1 LLFLPIII
9 KFLKYR
15 RKRVMKMVNRL
26 LEKNHVWLF
35 NALFPSAKMV
45 AISFF
50 FLPFAVFIMGCASR
64 TALVMP
70 PPPVEPLQT
79 LEAAKTDFARPR
91 LVASSNPLGKDFGA
105 SLVAV
110 GDVMLGT
117 WITSYLDGSGAT
129 YPFEPT
135 RHILE
140 SAGLAIANL
149 EAPFTERG
157 SPVKDKPFTFRV
169 PSKHAVGLKESGFDI
184 LHLAN
189 NHILDYGPDGLFDTI
204 TTLDSLSLA
213 HIGAGENIAA
223 AFAPAILERQGIDG
237 QKLRLGFLGFS
248 MTYPEEFYAGKTK
261 PGTAFPFYERY
272 IAALDSLAL
281 KVDIMVVSF
290 HWGAEKMVTP
300 KAYQIEMAHLAIDR
314 GADIVLGH
322 HPHVLQGVELYRPRP
337 DARPGLIAYSL
348 GNFAF
353 GSYSRS
359 SRTSIILKCVLDN
372 EGVLYARCIPINVF
386 NDEVEGQPRLLQGEA
401 ATAVIDSLNAIS
413 RHLNGG
419 KNLVSADG
427 FIVPADEAALAI
439 SAPNDLPA
447 PNISSKP

>member
-1 LLFLPIII
+1 LP
-9 KFLKYR
+9 
-15 RKRVMKMVNRL
+15 
-26 LEKNHVWLF
+26 
-35 NALFPSAKMV
+35 V
-45 AISFF
+45 AIS
-50 FLPFAVFIMGCASR
+50 LLGCAGH
-64 TALVMP
+64 APLVKP
-70 PPPVEPLQT
+70 PKVEPLRL
-79 LEAAKTDFARPR
+79 LEAAKGDFAHSR
-91 LVASSNPLGKDFGA
+91 LAALSNQPGKNFGV

-117 WITSYLDGSGAT
+117 WVTSYLDSSGAT

-140 SAGLAIANL
+140 TADFAIANL

-157 SPVKDKPFTFRV
+157 EPVKDKTFTFRV
-169 PSKHAVGLKESGFDI
+169 PPKHAAGLKESGFDI

-204 TTLDSLSLA
+204 A
-213 HIGAGENIAA
+213 VGAGEDMAA
-223 AFAPAILERQGIDG
+223 AFAPSILERDG
-237 QKLRLGFLGFS
+237 RDGKKPRLGFLGFS
-248 MTYPEEFYAGKTK
+248 MTHPEEFYAGKDK

-272 IAALDSLAL
+272 IAALDSLAA

-322 HPHVLQGVELYRPRP
+322 HPHVLQGLELYRPRP
-337 DARPGLIAYSL
+337 NARPGLIAYSL

-372 EGVLYARCIPINVF
+372 DGVLYARCIPINVF
-386 NDEVEGQPRLLQGEA
+386 NDEVNGQPQLLHDSA

-413 RHLNGG
+413 RHLNNG
-419 KNLVSADG
+419 KNLVSAGG
-427 FIVPADEAALAI
+427 FIVPVEEAALAMPAA
-439 SAPNDLPA
+439 SDSLSPNL
-447 PNISSKP
+447 SSKP

>member
-1 LLFLPIII
+1 ML
-9 KFLKYR
+9 
-15 RKRVMKMVNRL
+15 NRL
-26 LEKNHVWLF
+26 FGKNHVRPF
-35 NALFPSAKMV
+35 TALFPFAKKA
-45 AISFF
+45 AILFSFF
-50 FLPFAVFIMGCASR
+50 FLPLAVFILGCAKR
-64 TALVMP
+64 APLVMP
-70 PPPVEPLQT
+70 PPPVEPLRT
-79 LEAAKTDFARPR
+79 LAAAKSDFAHPR
-91 LVASSNPLGKDFGA
+91 LVNSSKELGKNPGV

-117 WITSYLDGSGAT
+117 WVTSYLDSSGAT

-140 SAGLAIANL
+140 AADFAIANL
-149 EAPFTERG
+149 EAPFTDRG
-157 SPVKDKPFTFRV
+157 EPVKDKTFTFRV
-169 PSKHAVGLKESGFDI
+169 PPKHAAGLKESGFDI

-189 NHILDYGPDGLFDTI
+189 NHILDYGPEGLFDTI
-204 TTLDSLSLA
+204 TTLDSLALT
-213 HIGAGENIAA
+213 HVGAGENIAA
-223 AFAPAILERQGIDG
+223 AFAPAILERDG
-237 QKLRLGFLGFS
+237 LDGKKLRLGFLGFS
-248 MTYPEEFYAGKTK
+248 MTHPEEFYAGKTN

-272 IAALDSLAL
+272 IAALDSLAP

-322 HPHVLQGVELYRPRP
+322 HPHVLQGLELYRPRP

-386 NDEVEGQPRLLQGEA
+386 NDEVNGQPRLLQDEA

-413 RHLNGG
+413 RHLNNG
-419 KNLVSADG
+419 KNLISAEG
-427 FIVPADEAALAI
+427 FIVPVEEAGVAMPAAGDSL
-439 SAPNDLPA
+439 APNL
-447 PNISSKP
+447 SSKP

>member
-1 LLFLPIII
+1 MRRLFKKIQKWLLKLTLSLPGKRATILFSFLFFIFVS
-9 KFLKYR
+9 FL
-15 RKRVMKMVNRL
+15 L
-26 LEKNHVWLF
+26 
-35 NALFPSAKMV
+35 
-45 AISFF
+45 
-50 FLPFAVFIMGCASR
+50 GCANR
-64 TALVMP
+64 APLVMP
-70 PPPVEPLQT
+70 PPQAEPLRT
-79 LEAAKTDFARPR
+79 LEAAKSGFARPR
-91 LVASSNPLGKDFGA
+91 LVNSSHKLGKNLGV

-117 WITSYLDGSGAT
+117 WVTSYLDSFGAT
-129 YPFEPT
+129 YSFEAT

-140 SAGLAIANL
+140 AADFAIANL
-149 EAPFTERG
+149 EAPFTDRG
-157 SPVKDKPFTFRV
+157 EPVKDKTFTFRV
-169 PSKHAVGLKESGFDI
+169 PPKHAAGLKDSGFDI

-189 NHILDYGPDGLFDTI
+189 NHILDYGPEGLFDTI
-204 TTLDSLSLA
+204 ATLDSLALM

-223 AFAPAILERQGIDG
+223 AFAPAILERDG
-237 QKLRLGFLGFS
+237 LYGKKLRLGFLGFS
-248 MTYPEEFYAGKTK
+248 MTHPEEFYAGKDK
-261 PGTAFPFYERY
+261 PGTAFPFFKRY
-272 IAALDSLAL
+272 IAALDSLAP

-300 KAYQIEMAHLAIDR
+300 KAYQIETAHLAIEH

-337 DARPGLIAYSL
+337 NARPGLIAYSL

-413 RHLNGG
+413 RHLNNG
-419 KNLVSADG
+419 KNLVSAEG
-427 FIVPADEAALAI
+427 FIVPVEETAILLPAARDSL
-439 SAPNDLPA
+439 A

>member
-1 LLFLPIII
+1 
-9 KFLKYR
+9 
-15 RKRVMKMVNRL
+15 MKMVNRL
-26 LEKNHVWLF
+26 LEKKHVRLF
-35 NALFPSAKMV
+35 NALFPAAKMA
-45 AISFF
+45 AILFSFF
-50 FLPFAVFIMGCASR
+50 FLLFAVFLSGCANR
-64 TALVMP
+64 KPLVMP
-70 PPPVEPLQT
+70 PPQVEPLRT
-79 LEAAKTDFARPR
+79 LEAAKFDFARPR
-91 LVASSNPLGKDFGA
+91 LVTSSTKLGKNLGV
-105 SLVAV
+105 SIVAV

-117 WITSYLDGSGAT
+117 WVTSYLDSSGAT

-140 SAGLAIANL
+140 AADFAIANL
-149 EAPFTERG
+149 EAPFTDRG
-157 SPVKDKPFTFRV
+157 KAVKDKTFTFRV
-169 PSKHAVGLKESGFDI
+169 PPKHAVGLKESGFDI

-204 TTLDSLSLA
+204 ATLDSLALT
-213 HIGAGENIAA
+213 HVGAGENIAA
-223 AFAPAILERQGIDG
+223 AFAPAILERDG
-237 QKLRLGFLGFS
+237 LDGKKLRLGFLGFS
-248 MTYPEEFYAGKTK
+248 MTHPEEFYAGKTK

-272 IAALDSLAL
+272 IAALDSLAP

-290 HWGAEKMVTP
+290 HWGAEKMVKP

-337 DARPGLIAYSL
+337 NSRPGLIAYSL

-386 NDEVEGQPRLLQGEA
+386 NDEVEGQPRLLQGET

-413 RHLNGG
+413 RHLNNG
-419 KNLVSADG
+419 KNLVSAEG
-427 FIVPADEAALAI
+427 FIVPVEAAAMAMPAAGDSL
-439 SAPNDLPA
+439 APNL
-447 PNISSKP
+447 SSKP

>member
-1 LLFLPIII
+1 
-9 KFLKYR
+9 
-15 RKRVMKMVNRL
+15 MKTVNRL
-26 LEKNHVWLF
+26 FEKNHVRLF
-35 NALFPSAKMV
+35 NALIPSAKKT
-45 AISFF
+45 AISFC
-50 FLPFAVFIMGCASR
+50 FLPLAVLLLSCANQ
-64 TALVMP
+64 ALLVMP
-70 PPPVEPLQT
+70 PPKVEPLRT
-79 LEAAKTDFARPR
+79 LEATKADFARPQ
-91 LVASSNPLGKDFGA
+91 LVASSNQLEKNLGV

-117 WITSYLDGSGAT
+117 WVTSYLDSSGAT

-140 SAGLAIANL
+140 AADFAIANL
-149 EAPFTERG
+149 EAPFTDRG
-157 SPVKDKPFTFRV
+157 EAVKDKTFTFRV
-169 PSKHAVGLKESGFDI
+169 PPKHAVGLKESGFDI

-189 NHILDYGPDGLFDTI
+189 NHILDYGPEGLFDTI
-204 TTLDSLSLA
+204 TTLDSLALT

-223 AFAPAILERQGIDG
+223 ALAPAIFERDGIDG
-237 QKLRLGFLGFS
+237 KKLRLGFLGFS
-248 MTYPEEFYAGKTK
+248 MTHPEEFYAGKEK

-272 IAALDSLAL
+272 VAALDSLAP

-290 HWGAEKMVTP
+290 HWGAEKMVKP
-300 KAYQIEMAHLAIDR
+300 KAYQIETAHLAIEH

-322 HPHVLQGVELYRPRP
+322 HPHVLQGVELYRPRTN
-337 DARPGLIAYSL
+337 ARPGLIAYSL

-413 RHLNGG
+413 RHLNNG
-419 KNLVSADG
+419 KNVVSADG
-427 FIVPADEAALAI
+427 FIVPVEETAILAPTA
-439 SAPNDLPA
+439 SDSLAPR
-447 PNISSKP
+447 ISSKP

>member
-1 LLFLPIII
+1 
-9 KFLKYR
+9 
-15 RKRVMKMVNRL
+15 MVNRL
-26 LEKNHVWLF
+26 LEKNYARPFNVLF
-35 NALFPSAKMV
+35 TFPKKAT
-45 AISFF
+45 ISFF
-50 FLPFAVFIMGCASR
+50 FLPVAVFLWGCAGR
-64 TALVMP
+64 APLVMP
-70 PPPVEPLQT
+70 PPQEERLRT
-79 LEAAKTDFARPR
+79 LDAVKADFARPR
-91 LVASSNPLGKDFGA
+91 VATSSTTLGRNLGI

-117 WITSYLDGSGAT
+117 WVTSYLDSSGAT

-140 SAGLAIANL
+140 AADFAIANL
-149 EAPFTERG
+149 EAPFTDRG
-157 SPVKDKPFTFRV
+157 SPVKDKTFTFRV
-169 PSKHAVGLKESGFDI
+169 PPKHAIGLKESGFDI

-204 TTLDSLSLA
+204 ATLDSLALT
-213 HIGAGENIAA
+213 HVGAGENIAA
-223 AFAPAILERQGIDG
+223 AFAPAILERDG
-237 QKLRLGFLGFS
+237 LDGKKLRLGFLGFS
-248 MTYPEEFYAGKTK
+248 MTHPEEFYAGKNK
-261 PGTAFPFYERY
+261 PGTAFPFDERY
-272 IAALDSLAL
+272 IAALDSLVP

-290 HWGAEKMVTP
+290 HWGAEKMVKP

-386 NDEVEGQPRLLQGEA
+386 NDEMEGRPRLLQDEA

-413 RHLNGG
+413 RHLNKG
-419 KNLVSADG
+419 KNLVSAEG
-427 FIVPADEAALAI
+427 FIIPIEEAAIAMPAAGDS
-439 SAPNDLPA
+439 SAPNF
-447 PNISSKP
+447 SSKP